1 MKGSEEMKVPNNPE
15 VIRDEAYNN
24 AIKDVIIKLYKLET
38 KSVDVQEIIKL
49 LEALLRK

>member
-1 MKGSEEMKVPNNPE
+1 MKVPNNPE
-15 VIRDEAYNN
+15 IIRDEAHNN
-24 AIKDVIIKLYKLET
+24 AIREAIIRLYKLEA